1 MKIETKT
8 IVVFED
14 GDYDLI
20 FSELPNNPCIS
31 CYHSKDGSCCGCPD
45 NTKYLEKIKPLKD
58 ANVFEL
64 ATKTNKYYHLNREI
78 EKLKKEMDNIAEE
91 FSELG
96 LNINYIFEVIKED

>member
-20 FSELPNNPCIS
+20 FSELPNNPCDK
-31 CYHSKDGSCCGCPD
+31 CYLSKNGGCCGCPD
-45 NTKYLEKIKPLKD
+45 NIKYLEKIKRLKD

-64 ATKTNKYYHLNREI
+64 TTKTNKYYHLNREI
-78 EKLKKEMDNIAEE
+78 KKLKAEKDNIAEE
-91 FSELG
+91 FSKLG
-96 LNINYIFEVIKED
+96 LNIDYIFEVIKED

>member
-14 GDYDLI
+14 GDYNLI
-20 FSELPNNPCIS
+20 FSELPNNPCIGCQS
-31 CYHSKDGSCCGCPD
+31 SNDGSCCGCPD
-45 NTKYLEKIKPLKD
+45 NTKYLEKIKPLKE

-64 ATKTNKYYHLNREI
+64 AIKTNKYYHLNQEI

-91 FSELG
+91 FSGLG
-96 LNINYIFEVIKED
+96 LNINYIFEVIKEN